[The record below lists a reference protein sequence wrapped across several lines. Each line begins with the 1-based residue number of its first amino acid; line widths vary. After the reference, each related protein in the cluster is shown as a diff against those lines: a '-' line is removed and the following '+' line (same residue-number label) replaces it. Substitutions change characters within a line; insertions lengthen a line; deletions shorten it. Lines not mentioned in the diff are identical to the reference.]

1 MTDVRG
7 KKIINFCFRLVSSRV
22 KSHIFNQKEK
32 QINSLLSVRKGLFTT
47 ARNSDVGFIVKVFIK
62 IISEYIIKQY
72 KFRCEWCEVNIF
84 FFFESGTL
92 CARELGS
99 TVKLLRWLGLWA
111 THTLLHLEKFM
122 FVKNTILTLD
132 SLSYP
137 RLCMCDMDYF
147 YRLNSLFGSWF
158 NAR

>member
-84 FFFESGTL
+84 FFLKVVLYVPENLDRRSNCLDGLDCGRPTL
-92 CARELGS
+92 SYTSKSLC
-99 TVKLLRWLGLWA
+99 LLRIRYS
-111 THTLLHLEKFM
+111 H
-122 FVKNTILTLD
+122 
-132 SLSYP
+132 
-137 RLCMCDMDYF
+137 
-147 YRLNSLFGSWF
+147 
-158 NAR
+158 